1 MTEHANPQTGD
12 PDELLGL
19 DQASALLGVP
29 VEQVKAMAEQGLITS
44 IEDEGGTGFRRGEL
58 IAAREAGG

>member
-1 MTEHANPQTGD
+1 MTQYANPQAGD

-29 VEQVKAMAEQGLITS
+29 VEQVKEMAQQGMLTRV
-44 IEDEGGTGFRRGEL
+44 EDEGGTGFRRAEL
-58 IAAREAGG
+58 IAVREAGG

>member
-1 MTEHANPQTGD
+1 MTEHVNPQTGD

-29 VEQVKAMAEQGLITS
+29 VEQVKAMAEQGLITTV
-44 IEDEGGTGFRRGEL
+44 EDDGGTGFRRAEL
-58 IAAREAGG
+58 VAARQAGG